1 MPNNQTNEDS
11 KLIDR
16 DREVDEI
23 LEESKYLLDQEKMEL
38 TAQKY
43 RAKQPVAE
51 IFSNAD
57 KKPRLENSN
66 PLDVDKEQTVNEN
79 EISGDKTA
87 TTLQA
92 ELVLEGTDDDYPSP
106 QNEILKETEKNT
118 EQDKDEKSEEKQET
132 ALEENKSTE
141 QTNSDEKTDTDSE
154 NEDDE
159 EIVTLTPEYSEGT
172 TFSQDILDDVDQF
185 NDNETH
191 IKSIHTIDIDITDDD
206 TKPPKAPNEPQ
217 GKFDE
222 LFKTPEPDV
231 KQHKKVIA
239 KVPVYRKEG
248 EQNAL
253 NVKAGKFSEVVG
265 YEYEEYI
272 KSKNPSVIAHVIK
285 PETKRTVIVEEDD
298 DEVEPLDFHSA
309 SEKIMSSLVGF
320 FQKMLRTI
328 TTLPLR
334 KPKWSMTI
342 WAKMTK
348 RA

>member
-118 EQDKDEKSEEKQET
+118 EQDKGEKSEKKQET

-141 QTNSDEKTDTDSE
+141 QTNSDEKQIRTRKTK
-154 NEDDE
+154 
-159 EIVTLTPEYSEGT
+159 T
-172 TFSQDILDDVDQF
+172 TKKLSPLL
-185 NDNETH
+185 
-191 IKSIHTIDIDITDDD
+191 
-206 TKPPKAPNEPQ
+206 PNIPRAQ
-217 GKFDE
+217 
-222 LFKTPEPDV
+222 LF
-231 KQHKKVIA
+231 
-239 KVPVYRKEG
+239 
-248 EQNAL
+248 L
-253 NVKAGKFSEVVG
+253 
-265 YEYEEYI
+265 
-272 KSKNPSVIAHVIK
+272 
-285 PETKRTVIVEEDD
+285 
-298 DEVEPLDFHSA
+298 
-309 SEKIMSSLVGF
+309 KIF
-320 FQKMLRTI
+320 
-328 TTLPLR
+328 
-334 KPKWSMTI
+334 
-342 WAKMTK
+342 
-348 RA
+348 

>member
-132 ALEENKSTE
+132 ALEENKTTE
-141 QTNSDEKTDTDSE
+141 QTNSDEKQIRTR
-154 NEDDE
+154 
-159 EIVTLTPEYSEGT
+159 
-172 TFSQDILDDVDQF
+172 
-185 NDNETH
+185 
-191 IKSIHTIDIDITDDD
+191 K
-206 TKPPKAPNEPQ
+206 TKKKKKLSPLLPNIPRAQ
-217 GKFDE
+217 
-222 LFKTPEPDV
+222 LF
-231 KQHKKVIA
+231 
-239 KVPVYRKEG
+239 
-248 EQNAL
+248 L
-253 NVKAGKFSEVVG
+253 
-265 YEYEEYI
+265 
-272 KSKNPSVIAHVIK
+272 
-285 PETKRTVIVEEDD
+285 
-298 DEVEPLDFHSA
+298 
-309 SEKIMSSLVGF
+309 KIF
-320 FQKMLRTI
+320 
-328 TTLPLR
+328 
-334 KPKWSMTI
+334 
-342 WAKMTK
+342 
-348 RA
+348 

>member
-106 QNEILKETEKNT
+106 QNEILKETEKT
-118 EQDKDEKSEEKQET
+118 RSRI
-132 ALEENKSTE
+132 
-141 QTNSDEKTDTDSE
+141 KTK
-154 NEDDE
+154 N
-159 EIVTLTPEYSEGT
+159 
-172 TFSQDILDDVDQF
+172 
-185 NDNETH
+185 
-191 IKSIHTIDIDITDDD
+191 
-206 TKPPKAPNEPQ
+206 
-217 GKFDE
+217 
-222 LFKTPEPDV
+222 
-231 KQHKKVIA
+231 
-239 KVPVYRKEG
+239 RR
-248 EQNAL
+248 
-253 NVKAGKFSEVVG
+253 
-265 YEYEEYI
+265 
-272 KSKNPSVIAHVIK
+272 KSKK
-285 PETKRTVIVEEDD
+285 PLLKKTSQQSKQTPTKKQIRTRKTKTTKKLS
-298 DEVEPLDFHSA
+298 PLLPNIPRAQLFL
-309 SEKIMSSLVGF
+309 KIF
-320 FQKMLRTI
+320 
-328 TTLPLR
+328 
-334 KPKWSMTI
+334 
-342 WAKMTK
+342 
-348 RA
+348 

>member
-141 QTNSDEKTDTDSE
+141 QTNSDEKTDTDS
-154 NEDDE
+154 
-159 EIVTLTPEYSEGT
+159 
-172 TFSQDILDDVDQF
+172 
-185 NDNETH
+185 
-191 IKSIHTIDIDITDDD
+191 
-206 TKPPKAPNEPQ
+206 
-217 GKFDE
+217 
-222 LFKTPEPDV
+222 
-231 KQHKKVIA
+231 
-239 KVPVYRKEG
+239 
-248 EQNAL
+248 
-253 NVKAGKFSEVVG
+253 
-265 YEYEEYI
+265 
-272 KSKNPSVIAHVIK
+272 
-285 PETKRTVIVEEDD
+285 
-298 DEVEPLDFHSA
+298 
-309 SEKIMSSLVGF
+309 
-320 FQKMLRTI
+320 
-328 TTLPLR
+328 
-334 KPKWSMTI
+334 
-342 WAKMTK
+342 
-348 RA
+348 

>member
-106 QNEILKETEKNT
+106 QNEILKETEKIR
-118 EQDKDEKSEEKQET
+118 SRI
-132 ALEENKSTE
+132 
-141 QTNSDEKTDTDSE
+141 KTK
-154 NEDDE
+154 N
-159 EIVTLTPEYSEGT
+159 
-172 TFSQDILDDVDQF
+172 
-185 NDNETH
+185 
-191 IKSIHTIDIDITDDD
+191 
-206 TKPPKAPNEPQ
+206 
-217 GKFDE
+217 
-222 LFKTPEPDV
+222 
-231 KQHKKVIA
+231 
-239 KVPVYRKEG
+239 RR
-248 EQNAL
+248 
-253 NVKAGKFSEVVG
+253 
-265 YEYEEYI
+265 
-272 KSKNPSVIAHVIK
+272 KSKK
-285 PETKRTVIVEEDD
+285 PLLKKTSQQSKQTPTKKQIRTWKTKTTKKLS
-298 DEVEPLDFHSA
+298 PLLPNIPRAQLFL
-309 SEKIMSSLVGF
+309 KIF
-320 FQKMLRTI
+320 
-328 TTLPLR
+328 
-334 KPKWSMTI
+334 
-342 WAKMTK
+342 
-348 RA
+348 

>member
-51 IFSNAD
+51 IFSNTD
-57 KKPRLENSN
+57 KKPRLENRN

-141 QTNSDEKTDTDSE
+141 QTNSDEKQIRTRKTK
-154 NEDDE
+154 
-159 EIVTLTPEYSEGT
+159 T
-172 TFSQDILDDVDQF
+172 TK
-185 NDNETH
+185 
-191 IKSIHTIDIDITDDD
+191 KSS
-206 TKPPKAPNEPQ
+206 PLLPNIPRAQ
-217 GKFDE
+217 
-222 LFKTPEPDV
+222 LF
-231 KQHKKVIA
+231 
-239 KVPVYRKEG
+239 
-248 EQNAL
+248 L
-253 NVKAGKFSEVVG
+253 
-265 YEYEEYI
+265 
-272 KSKNPSVIAHVIK
+272 
-285 PETKRTVIVEEDD
+285 
-298 DEVEPLDFHSA
+298 
-309 SEKIMSSLVGF
+309 KIF
-320 FQKMLRTI
+320 
-328 TTLPLR
+328 
-334 KPKWSMTI
+334 
-342 WAKMTK
+342 
-348 RA
+348 

>member
-106 QNEILKETEKNT
+106 QNEILKEAVKNT

-141 QTNSDEKTDTDSE
+141 QTNSDEKQIRTRKTNTMKKLSP
-154 NEDDE
+154 
-159 EIVTLTPEYSEGT
+159 L
-172 TFSQDILDDVDQF
+172 L
-185 NDNETH
+185 
-191 IKSIHTIDIDITDDD
+191 
-206 TKPPKAPNEPQ
+206 PNIPRAQ
-217 GKFDE
+217 
-222 LFKTPEPDV
+222 LF
-231 KQHKKVIA
+231 
-239 KVPVYRKEG
+239 
-248 EQNAL
+248 L
-253 NVKAGKFSEVVG
+253 
-265 YEYEEYI
+265 
-272 KSKNPSVIAHVIK
+272 
-285 PETKRTVIVEEDD
+285 
-298 DEVEPLDFHSA
+298 
-309 SEKIMSSLVGF
+309 KIF
-320 FQKMLRTI
+320 
-328 TTLPLR
+328 
-334 KPKWSMTI
+334 
-342 WAKMTK
+342 
-348 RA
+348 

>member
-118 EQDKDEKSEEKQET
+118 EQDKDEK
-132 ALEENKSTE
+132 L
-141 QTNSDEKTDTDSE
+141 
-154 NEDDE
+154 
-159 EIVTLTPEYSEGT
+159 
-172 TFSQDILDDVDQF
+172 
-185 NDNETH
+185 
-191 IKSIHTIDIDITDDD
+191 
-206 TKPPKAPNEPQ
+206 
-217 GKFDE
+217 
-222 LFKTPEPDV
+222 
-231 KQHKKVIA
+231 
-239 KVPVYRKEG
+239 R
-248 EQNAL
+248 
-253 NVKAGKFSEVVG
+253 
-265 YEYEEYI
+265 
-272 KSKNPSVIAHVIK
+272 KSKK
-285 PETKRTVIVEEDD
+285 PLLKKTSQQSKQTPTKKQILTRKTKTTKKLS
-298 DEVEPLDFHSA
+298 PLLPNIPRAQLFL
-309 SEKIMSSLVGF
+309 KIF
-320 FQKMLRTI
+320 
-328 TTLPLR
+328 
-334 KPKWSMTI
+334 
-342 WAKMTK
+342 
-348 RA
+348 